1 MRKVIAVAALALFAG
16 ALAGQPKVDTAK
28 EGKFTAKFPNGPQV
42 EKKTAGGLTLHIYT
56 ADFDK
61 GKGGYAVIY
70 GDLPAEVVK
79 AAKPE
84 QVLESAEKGLAENF
98 KAKVDEKASKATAF
112 GAKKYPAREV
122 RADLEAIQP
131 VAALPEG
138 VGDEIGAGVGVVD
151 RPPFLPRVEDR
162 AEDVV
167 RLGDVDPR
175 PDVVI
180 GRGGGRGEQ
189 GRDERNELLHEDDPS

>member
-28 EGKFTAKFPNGPQV
+28 EGKFTAKFPNGPQA

-98 KAKVDEKASKATAF
+98 KAKVDEKASKATTF

-122 RADLEAIQP
+122 RAEKMDVSGQWNLRGMMVLVGNRLYQVYVYGPKDFLDSKEAE
-131 VAALPEG
+131 A
-138 VGDEIGAGVGVVD
+138 
-151 RPPFLPRVEDR
+151 FLSSFQITE
-162 AEDVV
+162 
-167 RLGDVDPR
+167 
-175 PDVVI
+175 
-180 GRGGGRGEQ
+180 
-189 GRDERNELLHEDDPS
+189 